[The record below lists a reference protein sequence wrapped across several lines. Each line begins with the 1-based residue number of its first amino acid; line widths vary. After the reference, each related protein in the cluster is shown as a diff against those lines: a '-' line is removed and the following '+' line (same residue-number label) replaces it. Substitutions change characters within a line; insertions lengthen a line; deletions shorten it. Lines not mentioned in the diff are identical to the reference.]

1 MSRTIRRRLLLAGL
15 GLLLVAGVALGAY
28 TYLGRRE
35 VTTAS
40 SEALRFYRLGRE
52 NERNMY
58 YTEAMSAYAEALK
71 HDPHF
76 VMATIRLA
84 ALTRERDP
92 DRARALFEGVRPFT
106 GSITERERFQ
116 FRIFEMGMN
125 QKTTMELEPVI
136 ADYVRRYPDDPDAYM
151 TRSSLFVKLNRM
163 PEAIADLE
171 KVVAL
176 NPNFA
181 LAYNQLGYYWLGQED
196 YSKAEEYLRR
206 YRFLAPDQANPYDS
220 LGELYVSTGRYEEAE
235 ENLKKALSVKPDF
248 YPAIAH
254 LGTLEVARGNLPA
267 AAERFQNAA
276 EQTDS
281 PSYRREW
288 LWSATLSLAVAG
300 RPDEASALME
310 KIPPI
315 RAESDENQQKRRE
328 LVERTQRSAILALV
342 GRTREAAAELEA
354 LTPLLGDLTPD
365 EKSDCDQGMA
375 AAEGLIAAREGR
387 HEEAVA
393 AFRRAIPKGPAAG
406 GFGYFPDRDMLR
418 VALAQSLT
426 ALGRADEAEAA
437 LKPVLSRNPKFQ
449 PALDL
454 LARVKSGTPAPARS

>member
-1 MSRTIRRRLLLAGL
+1 MSRTVRRRILLAGL
-15 GLLLVAGVALGAY
+15 GFLLVAGVALGAY
-28 TYLGRRE
+28 TILGRRE
-35 VTTAS
+35 VTTS
-40 SEALRFYRLGRE
+40 SAEALRYYRLGRE

-58 YTEAMSAYAEALK
+58 YSEAMSAYAEALK
-71 HDPHF
+71 RDPHF
-76 VMATIRLA
+76 VIATVRLA
-84 ALTRERDP
+84 ALTRDRDP
-92 DRARALFEGVRPFT
+92 DRARALFEAVRPFAA
-106 GSITERERFQ
+106 SITEREQVQ
-116 FRIFEMGMN
+116 FRIFEMVMN
-125 QKTTMELEPVI
+125 QKATKELEPVI
-136 ADYVRRYPDDPDAYM
+136 VDYVRRYPDDPDAYM

-181 LAYNQLGYYWLGQED
+181 VAYNQLGYYWLGQGD

-220 LGELYVSTGRYEEAE
+220 LGELYVSTGRYQEAE
-235 ENLKKALSVKPDF
+235 ENLKKALLVKPDF
-248 YPAIAH
+248 YPAVAH
-254 LGTLEVARGNLPA
+254 LGTLDVARGNLPA
-267 AAERFQNAA
+267 AAARFQEAA
-276 EQTDS
+276 EGTDQ
-281 PSYRREW
+281 PSFRREA
-288 LWSATLSLAVAG
+288 LWSATLALAVAG
-300 RPDEASALME
+300 RTDEAIALME

-315 RAESDENQQKRRE
+315 RVESDEKQQKRRE
-328 LVERTQRSAILALV
+328 RVERTQRSAILALV

-354 LTPLLGDLTPD
+354 LKPLLGDLPPD
-365 EKSDCDQGMA
+365 ERSDCDQDMA

-387 HEEAVA
+387 NEEAVA

-406 GFGYFPDRDMLR
+406 GFGYFPARDMLQ

-449 PALDL
+449 PALDV
-454 LARVKSGTPAPARS
+454 LARAKGETPAPARS

>member
-1 MSRTIRRRLLLAGL
+1 MSRTIRRRILLAGL
-15 GLLLVAGVALGAY
+15 GFLLVAGVALGAY

-35 VTTAS
+35 VTTSS

-58 YTEAMSAYAEALK
+58 YSEAMSAYAEALK
-71 HDPHF
+71 RDPHF
-76 VMATIRLA
+76 VIATVRLA
-84 ALTRERDP
+84 ALTRDRDP
-92 DRARALFEGVRPFT
+92 DRARALFEAVRPFA

-116 FRIFEMGMN
+116 FRLFQLNLDRKGE
-125 QKTTMELEPVI
+125 KEKEPLL
-136 ADYVRRYPDDPDAYM
+136 DEYVRKYPDDPEAYFL
-151 TRSSLFVKLNRM
+151 RSDIYTDPARM
-163 PEAIADLE
+163 PLKMADLE
-171 KVVAL
+171 KVVSL

-181 LAYNQLGYYWLGQED
+181 VAYNQLGYYFLGQGD
-196 YSKAEEYLRR
+196 YPKAEEYLRR

-235 ENLKKALSVKPDF
+235 ENLKKALLVKPDF
-248 YPAIAH
+248 YPAMAH

-267 AAERFQNAA
+267 AAERFQSAA
-276 EQTDS
+276 DQTDS
-281 PSYRREW
+281 PSGRREW

-315 RAESDENQQKRRE
+315 RVESDEKQQKMRE
-328 LVERTQRSAILALV
+328 RVERAQRSAILALL

-354 LTPLLGDLTPD
+354 LKPLLGDLPPD
-365 EKSDCDQGMA
+365 ERSDCDQDMA

-387 HEEAVA
+387 NEEAVA

-406 GFGYFPDRDMLR
+406 GFGYFPARDMLQ
-418 VALAQSLT
+418 VALARSLT

-454 LARVKSGTPAPARS
+454 LTRVKGGTPAPARS